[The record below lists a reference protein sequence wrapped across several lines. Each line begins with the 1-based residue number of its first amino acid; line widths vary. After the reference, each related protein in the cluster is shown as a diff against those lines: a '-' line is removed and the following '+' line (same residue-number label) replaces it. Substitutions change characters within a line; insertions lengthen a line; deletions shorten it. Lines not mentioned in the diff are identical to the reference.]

1 MLRRSI
7 QLLGEYFSALG
18 EAATRGWNEFW
29 FAPSSPLTV
38 SLLRPFVGLLAFYYL
53 ASFTLDLDRWL
64 GPQAWLSVD
73 SVRHLTGADPLTGQ
87 IAQPVFRPSIYSLAG
102 LAGNGAV
109 MAVHIVGLLLAVAF
123 TAGLFTRLTSIATLV
138 FVLSAIHRNPL
149 ITGPFEPVLVVLLI
163 GLSIAPSGA
172 LVSLDRWRSGL
183 SLCLSDDTHWTT
195 TLGTRLMQ
203 VQISA
208 LFFMMAIAKMSASI
222 DDGHTWWIGE
232 GVWMLIAKSE
242 SRLIDLTGLRDSLFV
257 LNFWTH
263 SIVAFELA
271 FSLGIWHP
279 LLRPILI
286 AASMVM
292 WGSLALISGLVPFCL
307 AMFLAGLV
315 FVQPATLAKLMASDE
330 RPALA

>member
-1 MLRRSI
+1 MQDASLPPPTP
-7 QLLGEYFSALG
+7 LLPFKP
-18 EAATRGWNEFW
+18 FW
-29 FAPSSPLTV
+29 L
-38 SLLRPFVGLLAFYYL
+38 GLLVIYWALEAPERMSLRNAFL
-53 ASFTLDLDRWL
+53 QFLMSDGLQRLVQFKLLHLDRWL

-232 GVWMLIAKSE
+232 GVWTVSYTH
-242 SRLIDLTGLRDSLFV
+242 LTLPTNREV
-257 LNFWTH
+257 
-263 SIVAFELA
+263 
-271 FSLGIWHP
+271 
-279 LLRPILI
+279 
-286 AASMVM
+286 
-292 WGSLALISGLVPFCL
+292 
-307 AMFLAGLV
+307 
-315 FVQPATLAKLMASDE
+315 
-330 RPALA
+330 